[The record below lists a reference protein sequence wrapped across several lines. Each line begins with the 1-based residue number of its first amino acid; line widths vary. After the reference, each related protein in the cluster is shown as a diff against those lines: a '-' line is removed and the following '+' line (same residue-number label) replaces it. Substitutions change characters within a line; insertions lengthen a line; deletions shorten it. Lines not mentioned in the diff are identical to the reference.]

1 MKNHFLASAMLCAAA
16 ARAGAADLSVEI
28 HALKPHGGP
37 VVVALYRDPLDF
49 PIPEK
54 RLAVQTSEG
63 ESNTARVVFHDIAPG
78 RYAVAAFQDSNRNG
92 KLDKNLFGVPTEPY
106 GFSRDARGRMGP
118 PSFEA
123 AAFEVTLDSE
133 AIITLR

>member
-1 MKNHFLASAMLCAAA
+1 MKNHFLSSAILCAAA
-16 ARAGAADLSVEI
+16 ARARAADLSVEI
-28 HALKPHGGP
+28 HALRPNGGP
-37 VVVALYRDPLDF
+37 VVVALYRDPQDF

-54 RLAVQTSEG
+54 RLAVQTSAG
-63 ESNTARVVFHDIAPG
+63 ESNTARVVFHDIAAG
-78 RYAVAAFQDSNRNG
+78 RYAVVAFQDLNRNG

-106 GFSRDARGRMGP
+106 GFSQDARGRMGP

-133 AIITLR
+133 TIITLR